1 MSKLFPLP
9 HTDPTIKMSSYTL
22 HLILDDVKREKRIK
36 KMPLKLSTIIGTI
49 QCITDTKNIEIINEF
64 FDYIRDNDVS
74 SEHHQNR
81 NLNNTV

>member
-36 KMPLKLSTIIGTI
+36 NMPLKLSTIIGTI

-74 SEHHQNR
+74 FEHQNY

>member
-1 MSKLFPLP
+1 MCKEGKE
-9 HTDPTIKMSSYTL
+9 DK
-22 HLILDDVKREKRIK
+22 K
-36 KMPLKLSTIIGTI
+36 KMPLKLSTTI
-49 QCITDTKNIEIINEF
+49 VKIQGMTDTKNIEIINEF

>member
-1 MSKLFPLP
+1 
-9 HTDPTIKMSSYTL
+9 
-22 HLILDDVKREKRIK
+22 
-36 KMPLKLSTIIGTI
+36 MPLKLSTIIGTI

>member
-36 KMPLKLSTIIGTI
+36 K
-49 QCITDTKNIEIINEF
+49 C
-64 FDYIRDNDVS
+64 
-74 SEHHQNR
+74 H
-81 NLNNTV
+81 